1 MGAVLTRGPVAVRP
15 LQRRDRRAW
24 LSLRARNADWLRPW
38 EATLPDVANAAPM
51 PFGQLLRAERSAW
64 REDRGYFAV
73 VEVNG
78 VLAGRVSASS
88 VRLGSERSA
97 MMGYWIDR
105 DMAGRGL
112 TPLAVALLAEYC
124 FDDRRLHRLD
134 IAIRPQNTRSL
145 AVPRK
150 LGFVEEGMRRD
161 LLHVDGA
168 WHDHMVFAKLATDDR
183 NGPFWA
189 PGP

>member
-1 MGAVLTRGPVAVRP
+1 MGVELARGPVVVRP
-15 LQRRDRRAW
+15 LLRRDRRAW
-24 LSLRARNADWLRPW
+24 LDLRARNSDWLRPW
-38 EATLPDVANAAPM
+38 EATLPDATRAAPM
-51 PFGQLLRAERSAW
+51 SFGQLLRAERSSW
-64 REDRGYFAV
+64 RDDRGYFAV
-73 VEVNG
+73 IEVDG
-78 VLAGRVSASS
+78 ALAGRVSASS

-97 MMGYWIDR
+97 MLGYWIDR
-105 DMAGRGL
+105 DLAGRGL
-112 TPLAVALLAEYC
+112 TPAAVALLAEYC
-124 FDDRRLHRLD
+124 FEDRQLHRLD

-168 WHDHMVFAKLATDDR
+168 WHDHLVFSKLVTDAR
-183 NGPFWA
+183 EGPFWA